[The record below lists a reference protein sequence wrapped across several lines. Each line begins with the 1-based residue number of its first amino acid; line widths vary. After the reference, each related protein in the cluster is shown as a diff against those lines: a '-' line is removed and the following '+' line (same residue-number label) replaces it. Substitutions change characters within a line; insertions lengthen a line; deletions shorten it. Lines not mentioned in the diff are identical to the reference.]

1 MMSIKG
7 SGVIAVVFQLSLLT
21 MGDVTGSEVLPLMG
35 LATDTM
41 TTGG

>member
-1 MMSIKG
+1 MSVKG

-21 MGDVTGSEVLPLMG
+21 MGDVTGLEVLPLMG
-35 LATDTM
+35 LATNTI

>member
-1 MMSIKG
+1 MSIKG

-21 MGDVTGSEVLPLMG
+21 MGDVTGSEVLPLMR
-35 LATDTM
+35 LATNTM